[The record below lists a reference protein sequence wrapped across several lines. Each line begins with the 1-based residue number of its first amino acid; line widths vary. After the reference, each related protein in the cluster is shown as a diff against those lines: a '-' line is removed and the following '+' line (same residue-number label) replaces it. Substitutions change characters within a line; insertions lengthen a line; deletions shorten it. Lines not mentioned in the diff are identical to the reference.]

1 MPTQKQIAEHLD
13 LSQVEV
19 SKLVAELGI
28 SWKTAELSAI
38 RVPYIRKLRAVAA
51 GHKSHAGLDLT
62 QERALT
68 EQVDREIKLYD
79 LAERKGRVVNLAQ
92 LEPELRQMVGAFK
105 TEVAGLADKIKGEI
119 DALHGIDVDIVLLE
133 EHIHATFAQLARYDP
148 ERAGTGAPAGDAD
161 GAGGQ
166 DEHDDVGAKQ
176 PPAVGQVDG
185 EAGSVQP
192 GHHAVGGGH
201 S

>member
-1 MPTQKQIAEHLD
+1 MPTQKVIAEHLD
-13 LSQVEV
+13 MNQSEV
-19 SKLVAELGI
+19 SRHLADLGLDA
-28 SWKTAELSAI
+28 KTSDITTI
-38 RVPYIRKLRAVAA
+38 RLAYIRKLRAVAS
-51 GHKSHAGLDLT
+51 GHKSHDGLDLT

-148 ERAGTGAPAGDAD
+148 ERAGTGAPAGGAD
-161 GAGGQ
+161 GTGAQ
-166 DEHDDVGAKQ
+166 DEHDELGPAQ
-176 PPAVGQVDG
+176 PPAVEQVDG
-185 EAGSVQP
+185 AAGALQP